1 MPLSQP
7 SPHRG
12 EGRVGA
18 GPLAVV
24 VTLNS
29 MPHPAVTA
37 ESLLA
42 PLNAPQR
49 DAVTTTKGPLLV
61 LAGAG
66 SGKTRVIA
74 HRIAYLLAVEGIDPR
89 HVLAVT
95 FTNKAAAEMR
105 NRVESLLAPA
115 GLRSPLIATFHST
128 CVRILRQRAA
138 QAGLPP
144 SFVIYDEDDRQALV
158 KEALRELDFD
168 ERTMTPSTVVH
179 RISHCKNQMLTPADV
194 EQFARTPREERIASL
209 YRLYENKLAAAGAL
223 DFDDLLLRVV
233 RLLETVPE
241 ALRWYR
247 TLWTHVLVDEYQDTN
262 RAQYRIVQLLTE
274 EHRNLCVVGDPDQS
288 VYRWRGADL
297 RNILDFE
304 KDYPDCR
311 VVPLEQNY
319 RSTKRIL
326 GLASA
331 VIANNTARKDKRL
344 WTENDEGERPDVYR
358 AWDENEEAGFVAQK
372 IRAFRREGYDYR
384 DMAVFYRTNAQSR
397 VMEDALRRAGVPYLI
412 VGGVRFYERREIKD
426 VVAYLRLLANPLDDV
441 AFRRAVAAPARG
453 VGKASLD
460 RLADGA
466 RAAGVPLLALCATLP
481 GDITG
486 KPRRALEEFA
496 GLIGRLAARR
506 REMTVPA
513 LIDLVCAE
521 SGYRDALRAE
531 RTAEAQARLEN
542 LEELVA
548 ASEEFIAT
556 QEATGGDPI
565 ALEAFLDS
573 IALVAD
579 TDELDPAAGGV
590 TLMTLHSAKGLEFP
604 VVFLTGLEEGVFPHS
619 RSMLEPEELE
629 EERRLCYVGITRA
642 RQRLLLSYAL
652 HRRIQGY
659 GVAEP
664 SRFLLEIPEEQLH
677 LLNARRPEPVV
688 AAAPSSAAA
697 ETGGDDFPFRLG
709 AKLRHARWGEGLLV
723 GMEREGSD
731 VIATVHFAS
740 VGRKRLSLQYAHLE
754 EL

>member
-1 MPLSQP
+1 MQ
-7 SPHRG
+7 R
-12 EGRVGA
+12 
-18 GPLAVV
+18 
-24 VTLNS
+24 
-29 MPHPAVTA
+29 PAVTA

-42 PLNAPQR
+42 PLNPPQR
-49 DAVTTTKGPLLV
+49 DAVTTTKGPVLV

-74 HRIAYLLAVEGIDPR
+74 HRIAYLLAVEGVDRR

-95 FTNKAAAEMR
+95 FTNKAAEEMR
-105 NRVESLLAPA
+105 TRVEDLLLPA
-115 GLRSPLIATFHST
+115 GIRPPLIATFHSA
-128 CVRILRQRAA
+128 CVRILRERAV

-144 SFVIYDEDDRQALV
+144 SFVIYDEDDRQSLV
-158 KEALRELDFD
+158 REAMRELDFD
-168 ERTMTPSTVVH
+168 ERTLTPSQVVH
-179 RISHCKNQMLTPADV
+179 RISHCKNQMLAPADV
-194 EQFARTPREERIASL
+194 EQLARTPREERIASL
-209 YRLYENKLAAAGAL
+209 YRLYEDKLRAAGAL

-247 TLWTHVLVDEYQDTN
+247 AVWTYVLVDEYQDTN

-311 VVPLEQNY
+311 VVALEQNY

-326 GLASA
+326 GIASA
-331 VIANNTARKDKRL
+331 VIVNNTARKDKRL
-344 WTENDEGERPDVYR
+344 WTDNREGERPLVYR

-372 IRAFRREGYDYR
+372 VRSLHRDGRGYR
-384 DMAVFYRTNAQSR
+384 DVAVFYRTNAQSR
-397 VMEDALRRAGVPYLI
+397 VVEDALRRAGIPYLI
-412 VGGVRFYERREIKD
+412 VGGVRFYERREIRD
-426 VVAYLRLLANPLDDV
+426 MVAYLRLLANPLDDV
-441 AFRRAVAAPARG
+441 AFRRASAAPARG
-453 VGKASLD
+453 IGKATLD
-460 RLADGA
+460 RLADHARQAGA
-466 RAAGVPLLALCATLP
+466 PLLAACAALP
-481 GDITG
+481 PDITG

-496 GLIGRLAARR
+496 RLVARLAERR
-506 REMTVPA
+506 AALTVPA
-513 LIDLVCAE
+513 LIDEVCVA

-531 RTAEAQARLEN
+531 RTAEAEARLEN

-556 QEATGGDPI
+556 QQAAGVEAVT
-565 ALEAFLDS
+565 LEAFLDS

-579 TDELDPAAGGV
+579 TDDIDTEAGGV

-642 RQRLLLSYAL
+642 EEQLIMSYAL

-664 SRFLLEIPEEQLH
+664 SRFLLEIPEEQLE
-677 LLNARRPEPVV
+677 LLNARRPEPV
-688 AAAPSSAAA
+688 APAVSSAA
-697 ETGGDDFPFRLG
+697 ETDGGDDFPFRLG

-754 EL
+754 EI

>member
-1 MPLSQP
+1 MPP
-7 SPHRG
+7 
-12 EGRVGA
+12 
-18 GPLAVV
+18 
-24 VTLNS
+24 
-29 MPHPAVTA
+29 PAVTA
-37 ESLLA
+37 DSLLA
-42 PLNAPQR
+42 PLNPPQR
-49 DAVTTTKGPLLV
+49 EAVTTTKGPVLV

-74 HRIAYLLAVEGIDPR
+74 HRIAYLLAVEGINPR

-105 NRVESLLAPA
+105 HRVEDLLLPA
-115 GLRSPLIATFHST
+115 GIRPPLIATFHSA
-128 CVRILRQRAA
+128 CVRVLRERAGP
-138 QAGLPP
+138 AGLKA
-144 SFVIYDEDDRQALV
+144 SFVIYDEDDRQTLV

-168 ERTMTPSTVVH
+168 ERTLTPSMVVH
-179 RISHCKNQMLTPADV
+179 RISHCKNQMLSPAEV
-194 EQFARTPREERIASL
+194 EQLARTPREERLASL
-209 YRLYENKLAAAGAL
+209 YRLYEDKLQAAGAL

-247 TLWTHVLVDEYQDTN
+247 TVWSHVLVDEYQDTN

-311 VVPLEQNY
+311 VVALEQNY

-326 GLASA
+326 DIASA
-331 VIANNTARKDKRL
+331 VIVNNTARKDKRL
-344 WTENDEGERPDVYR
+344 WTENREGERAEVYR
-358 AWDENEEAGFVAQK
+358 AWDENEESAFVAQK
-372 IRAFRREGYDYR
+372 IRALNREGRDYR
-384 DMAVFYRTNAQSR
+384 DVAVFYRTNAQSR
-397 VMEDALRRAGVPYLI
+397 VLEDALRRAGIPYLI
-412 VGGVRFYERREIKD
+412 VGGVRFYERREIRD
-426 VVAYLRLLANPLDDV
+426 MVAYLRLISNPLDDV

-453 VGKASLD
+453 IGKATLD
-460 RLADGA
+460 RLADTA
-466 RAAGVPLLALCATLP
+466 RAAGVPLLMACATLP
-481 GDITG
+481 ADITG

-496 GLIGRLAARR
+496 RVVARLGERR
-506 REMTVPA
+506 SALTLPA
-513 LIDLVCAE
+513 LIDEVCAA
-521 SGYRDALRAE
+521 SGYRDALKAE
-531 RTAEAQARLEN
+531 RTAEAEARLEN

-548 ASEEFIAT
+548 ASEELIASY
-556 QEATGGDPI
+556 QAAGEEAVT
-565 ALEAFLDS
+565 LEAFLDS

-579 TDELDPAAGGV
+579 TDELDADAGGV

-619 RSMLEPEELE
+619 RSMQEPEELE

-642 RQRLLLSYAL
+642 RERLMLSYAL

-664 SRFLLEIPEEQLH
+664 SRFLLEIPEDQLH
-677 LLNARRPEPVV
+677 LINARRPEPVHV
-688 AAAPSSAAA
+688 PASGVSEPAPD
-697 ETGGDDFPFRLG
+697 EDFPFRLG

-723 GMEREGSD
+723 GIQREGAD

-754 EL
+754 EI

>member
-1 MPLSQP
+1 M
-7 SPHRG
+7 
-12 EGRVGA
+12 
-18 GPLAVV
+18 
-24 VTLNS
+24 
-29 MPHPAVTA
+29 
-37 ESLLA
+37 
-42 PLNAPQR
+42 
-49 DAVTTTKGPLLV
+49 LV

-74 HRIAYLLAVEGIDPR
+74 HRIAYLLAVEGISPR

-95 FTNKAAAEMR
+95 FTNKAAEEMR
-105 NRVESLLAPA
+105 HRVENLLLPA
-115 GLRSPLIATFHST
+115 GIRPPLIATFHSA
-128 CVRILRQRAA
+128 CVRILRERAA

-144 SFVIYDEDDRQALV
+144 SFVIYDEDDRQSLV

-168 ERTMTPSTVVH
+168 ERTLTPSTVVH
-179 RISHCKNQMLTPADV
+179 RISHCKNQMLSPADV
-194 EQFARTPREERIASL
+194 EQLAKNPREERIASL
-209 YRLYENKLAAAGAL
+209 YRLYEEKLRAGGAL

-247 TLWTHVLVDEYQDTN
+247 TVWTHVLVDEYQDTN
-262 RAQYRIVQLLTE
+262 RAQYRIIQLLTE

-311 VVPLEQNY
+311 VVALEQNY

-326 GLASA
+326 DIASA
-331 VIANNTARKDKRL
+331 VIVNNTARKEKRL
-344 WTENDEGERPDVYR
+344 WTENHEGERAEVYR
-358 AWDENEEAGFVAQK
+358 AWDENEESAFVAQR
-372 IRAFRREGYDYR
+372 IRAVHREGRGYR
-384 DMAVFYRTNAQSR
+384 EIAVFYRTNAQSR
-397 VMEDALRRAGVPYLI
+397 VLEDALRRAGIPHLI
-412 VGGVRFYERREIKD
+412 VGGVRFYERREVKD
-426 VVAYLRLLANPLDDV
+426 VVAYLRLVSNPLDDV

-453 VGKASLD
+453 IGKATLD

-466 RAAGVPLLALCATLP
+466 RAAGASLLALCATLP
-481 GDITG
+481 PDIAG

-496 GLIGRLAARR
+496 RLVARLAERSTAS
-506 REMTVPA
+506 TVPA
-513 LIDLVCAE
+513 LIDEICAA
-521 SGYRDALRAE
+521 SGYRDALKAE
-531 RTAEAQARLEN
+531 RTAEAEARLEN

-556 QEATGGDPI
+556 QQAAGVERVT
-565 ALEAFLDS
+565 LEAFLDS

-579 TDELDPAAGGV
+579 TDEIDEEAGGV

-642 RQRLLLSYAL
+642 RERLLLSYAL

-677 LLNARRPEPVV
+677 LINARRPESVHP
-688 AAAPSSAAA
+688 AAPAPA
-697 ETGGDDFPFRLG
+697 EADPDFPFRLG

-723 GMEREGSD
+723 GMEREGAD

-754 EL
+754 EI